1 MRKKREYDIELARI
15 LASMIVV
22 GVHVCLPQIVNNQ
35 PDPGRTF
42 ISCFLADGVAVFWL
56 ITGCF
61 LFQNTSYGKLIKR
74 TGKHIVIPMAVLSV
88 FIFYTELGMLQAA
101 LFPNGSIGF
110 AAALNLGMTV
120 LGLIFRYLLEYGEV
134 SNTYNFTAANVAL
147 HLFAL
152 TILPLMTYISR
163 KQKS

>member
-1 MRKKREYDIELARI
+1 MKPPERI
-15 LASMIVV
+15 QQYGKPLLIGMVLFSRIV
-22 GVHVCLPQIVNNQ
+22 GGCLFPIVNCN
-35 PDPGRTF
+35 PENP
-42 ISCFLADGVAVFWL
+42 VE
-56 ITGCF
+56 
-61 LFQNTSYGKLIKR
+61 TSLVMKTIIL
-74 TGKHIVIPMAVLSV
+74 LSV

>member
-1 MRKKREYDIELARI
+1 M
-15 LASMIVV
+15 
-22 GVHVCLPQIVNNQ
+22 GGCLFPIVNCN
-35 PDPGRTF
+35 PENP
-42 ISCFLADGVAVFWL
+42 VE
-56 ITGCF
+56 
-61 LFQNTSYGKLIKR
+61 TSLVMKTIIL
-74 TGKHIVIPMAVLSV
+74 LSV

>member
-1 MRKKREYDIELARI
+1 MGPSKRIQQYQKPLLIGMVLF
-15 LASMIVV
+15 SCIV
-22 GVHVCLPQIVNNQ
+22 GSCLFPIVNCN
-35 PDPGRTF
+35 PENP
-42 ISCFLADGVAVFWL
+42 VE
-56 ITGCF
+56 
-61 LFQNTSYGKLIKR
+61 TSLVMKTIIL
-74 TGKHIVIPMAVLSV
+74 LSV

>member
-1 MRKKREYDIELARI
+1 MKPSERI
-15 LASMIVV
+15 
-22 GVHVCLPQIVNNQ
+22 QQ
-35 PDPGRTF
+35 
-42 ISCFLADGVAVFWL
+42 
-56 ITGCF
+56 
-61 LFQNTSYGKLIKR
+61 YGKPLLI
-74 TGKHIVIPMAVLSV
+74 GMVLFSCIV
-88 FIFYTELGMLQAA
+88 GGC

>member
-1 MRKKREYDIELARI
+1 MGPSKRIQQYRKPLLIGMALF
-15 LASMIVV
+15 SCIV
-22 GVHVCLPQIVNNQ
+22 GGCLFPIVNCN
-35 PDPGRTF
+35 PENP
-42 ISCFLADGVAVFWL
+42 VE
-56 ITGCF
+56 
-61 LFQNTSYGKLIKR
+61 TSLVMKTIIL
-74 TGKHIVIPMAVLSV
+74 LSV

>member
-1 MRKKREYDIELARI
+1 MRPSERI
-15 LASMIVV
+15 QQYRKPLLIGMVLFSCIV
-22 GVHVCLPQIVNNQ
+22 GGCLFPIVNCN
-35 PDPGRTF
+35 PENP
-42 ISCFLADGVAVFWL
+42 VE
-56 ITGCF
+56 
-61 LFQNTSYGKLIKR
+61 TSLVMKTIIL
-74 TGKHIVIPMAVLSV
+74 LSV
-88 FIFYTELGMLQAA
+88 YIFYTELGMLQAA

-120 LGLIFRYLLEYGEV
+120 PGLIFRYLLEYGEV

>member
-1 MRKKREYDIELARI
+1 MGPSERIQQYRKPLLIGMVLF
-15 LASMIVV
+15 SCIV
-22 GVHVCLPQIVNNQ
+22 GGCQFPIVNCN
-35 PDPGRTF
+35 PENP
-42 ISCFLADGVAVFWL
+42 VE
-56 ITGCF
+56 
-61 LFQNTSYGKLIKR
+61 TSLVMKTIIL
-74 TGKHIVIPMAVLSV
+74 LSV

>member
-1 MRKKREYDIELARI
+1 MRPSERI
-15 LASMIVV
+15 QQYRKPLVV
-22 GVHVCLPQIVNNQ
+22 GMVIFCCIIGGCLFPIINCNPENPVE
-35 PDPGRTF
+35 
-42 ISCFLADGVAVFWL
+42 
-56 ITGCF
+56 
-61 LFQNTSYGKLIKR
+61 TSLTMKTIIL
-74 TGKHIVIPMAVLSV
+74 LSV
-88 FIFYTELGMLQAA
+88 FLFYSELGMVQSA
-101 LFPNGSIGF
+101 LFPKGSMGF

>member
-1 MRKKREYDIELARI
+1 MGPSKRIQQYGKPLLIGMI
-15 LASMIVV
+15 LFSCIV
-22 GVHVCLPQIVNNQ
+22 GGCLFPIVNCN
-35 PDPGRTF
+35 PENP
-42 ISCFLADGVAVFWL
+42 VE
-56 ITGCF
+56 
-61 LFQNTSYGKLIKR
+61 TSLVMKTIIL
-74 TGKHIVIPMAVLSV
+74 LSV